1 MNGLVAGDL
10 EVHLLAGY
18 DLRMPLLPQRP
29 YPPILPPLDWR
40 LSFKRKG
47 KSQVHRVIVTDGGVF
62 ENLGVSVMEPGR
74 DPKKSVVI
82 YRPDIIIVSDAGIG
96 QFDGTK
102 LPLNWP
108 RRMIQVFNAVMR
120 KVQDAT
126 KQRLY
131 KYIES
136 GDLDSFV
143 YVHLGQIDERIF
155 LKPANWIDR
164 DSAVHYPT
172 DFSAMPDEMIAVLSA
187 RGESITRA
195 LITEYLLS
203 D

>member
-1 MNGLVAGDL
+1 MNGLVAGDSEDL
-10 EVHLLAGY
+10 LLANS
-18 DLRMPLLPQRP
+18 DVANAITASAA

-40 LSFKRKG
+40 LSFEHKG
-47 KSQVHRVIVTDGGVF
+47 KTKAHRVVVTDGGVF

-102 LPLNWP
+102 IPLNWP

-143 YVHLGQIDERIF
+143 YVHLGQIDERVF
-155 LKPANWIDR
+155 LKPANWID
-164 DSAVHYPT
+164 S
-172 DFSAMPDEMIAVLSA
+172 
-187 RGESITRA
+187 
-195 LITEYLLS
+195 
-203 D
+203 